1 MSNDVNNEYFSD
13 GITEEIINALTN
25 INELKVIA
33 RTSSFAFK
41 GKQIDVR
48 KVGKQLNVAT
58 ILEGSVR
65 KAMNRVR
72 ITAQLIDTNDGTHYW
87 SKNFDRELDDI
98 FKLQD
103 EISLLIA
110 NEVRNNFGHFDIQ
123 EHLVTKATSN
133 IEAYELFLKGR
144 YYQLQWTPDALREA
158 INYYNK
164 AIEKDKYYAKAYY
177 ANLQCYGLLAAW
189 GYMPYQEGIKEAE
202 RNFLIAKELD
212 TQLPEYP
219 LSFVGRTFWGEW
231 DFKSAYS
238 YIQQVLAIN
247 PNHID
252 GLEAMTE
259 LFIAHG
265 FFDQAEIY
273 ARKLLDLDPLSANNL
288 YTFAHIYYYQKE
300 FKTALTYV
308 NEALRIRPDLELAK
322 HLQVLCLLWLNKK
335 EEFENETKN
344 NPLHHLQIMLFQVIN
359 ENNQTLS
366 KTLLESWKD
375 VDRERSQLAPYEL
388 FILANTDHKIEAF
401 SLLKKYIE
409 QRRGQIINYR
419 QDPLLEPLRQF
430 EAFDNLHKSN
440 LLLSD
445 VILYKAGKSSNKTII
460 NQAEQDTLKTK
471 LLGYIEEETPYL
483 DSQLNLKFVAD
494 ALEIHPN
501 KLSFLIN
508 DLMGVN
514 FNEFINQYRL
524 KHFKSIALNPD
535 FKHITILGLA
545 YDSGFNSKSVFN
557 TFFKKSEGVTPSKWV
572 QLHSK

>member
-1 MSNDVNNEYFSD
+1 MINQKSIAVLPFINMSNDVNNEYFSD

-202 RNFLIAKELD
+202 RNF
-212 TQLPEYP
+212 
-219 LSFVGRTFWGEW
+219 
-231 DFKSAYS
+231 S
-238 YIQQVLAIN
+238 Y
-247 PNHID
+247 
-252 GLEAMTE
+252 
-259 LFIAHG
+259 
-265 FFDQAEIY
+265 
-273 ARKLLDLDPLSANNL
+273 
-288 YTFAHIYYYQKE
+288 
-300 FKTALTYV
+300 
-308 NEALRIRPDLELAK
+308 
-322 HLQVLCLLWLNKK
+322 C
-335 EEFENETKN
+335 
-344 NPLHHLQIMLFQVIN
+344 
-359 ENNQTLS
+359 
-366 KTLLESWKD
+366 
-375 VDRERSQLAPYEL
+375 
-388 FILANTDHKIEAF
+388 
-401 SLLKKYIE
+401 
-409 QRRGQIINYR
+409 
-419 QDPLLEPLRQF
+419 
-430 EAFDNLHKSN
+430 
-440 LLLSD
+440 
-445 VILYKAGKSSNKTII
+445 
-460 NQAEQDTLKTK
+460 
-471 LLGYIEEETPYL
+471 
-483 DSQLNLKFVAD
+483 
-494 ALEIHPN
+494 
-501 KLSFLIN
+501 
-508 DLMGVN
+508 
-514 FNEFINQYRL
+514 
-524 KHFKSIALNPD
+524 
-535 FKHITILGLA
+535 
-545 YDSGFNSKSVFN
+545 
-557 TFFKKSEGVTPSKWV
+557 
-572 QLHSK
+572 